1 MEQKPDVQT
10 AGARGQLSPVGHLPA
25 SEAQKLARSL
35 WYFESEVRLIADAS
49 QSLQQ
54 ASSAMPTATVTQSAF
69 VLHAWSYTLGSS
81 VSFCAHAST
90 SASADASSNGG
101 RAARMRR

>member
-1 MEQKPDVQT
+1 
-10 AGARGQLSPVGHLPA
+10 
-25 SEAQKLARSL
+25 
-35 WYFESEVRLIADAS
+35 
-49 QSLQQ
+49 
-54 ASSAMPTATVTQSAF
+54 
-69 VLHAWSYTLGSS
+69 